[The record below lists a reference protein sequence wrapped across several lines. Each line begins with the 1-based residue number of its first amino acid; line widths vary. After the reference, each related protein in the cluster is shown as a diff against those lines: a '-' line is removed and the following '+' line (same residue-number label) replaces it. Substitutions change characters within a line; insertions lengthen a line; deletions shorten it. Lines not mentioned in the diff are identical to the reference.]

1 MEKTKVQ
8 DNEMNLHWADEQEAI
23 KTNKPLVFLLN
34 IVKFMPRWF
43 SYMILVPVSVF
54 FIICAKRASNEA

>member
-8 DNEMNLHWADEQEAI
+8 NDEMTLHWADEQEAI

-34 IVKFMPRWF
+34 IITFIVK
-43 SYMILVPVSVF
+43 
-54 FIICAKRASNEA
+54 